1 MNVFKK
7 IVLLLAFVVV
17 GGWVLYA
24 AAPSFD
30 RNFANYLVDDTPD
43 RYGRVETV
51 FNIGIDRNLSLMDNI
66 KLLFYPYSVSI
77 VEGSTTQTIE
87 AWGRLWYLIRS
98 IGFVVLFIFLVMT
111 GVNLILKAKDPEST
125 KKSFTSLMYILYG
138 AFLLFAV
145 TWILWTVL
153 DIGNIQWS
161 TQLVDR
167 VQNRLFFQIL
177 SFFKVLAFFGA
188 IIMLVVAGFRM
199 MAAMDKS
206 DKVKIAQKWAINVVI
221 ALVFIKII
229 DYIFYIAQT
238 PEFWSKASDMIINI
252 AITLWRIL
260 GSLFVLAIFYAGY
273 MLIVSWGKEESFK
286 KAKWIVV
293 NIFIISL
300 VIFLFLLLV
309 YQVFTEFGS

>member
-1 MNVFKK
+1 MNVLKK
-7 IVLLLAFVVV
+7 IVLVLALVVV
-17 GGWVLYA
+17 GGWMLYA

-30 RNFANYLVDDTPD
+30 RNFANYLIDDTPD

-51 FNIGIDRNLSLMDNI
+51 FNIGIDRNLSLMDNVR
-66 KLLFYPYSVSI
+66 LLFYPSAVVDPQWNA
-77 VEGSTTQTIE
+77 VEAG
-87 AWGRLWYLIRS
+87 GRLRS
-98 IGFVVLFIFLVMT
+98 LVRAIWFIILFVFLVIT
-111 GVNLILKAKDPEST
+111 WVNLIIKAKDPEST
-125 KKSFTSLMYILYG
+125 KKSFTSLIYILYG
-138 AFLLFAV
+138 AFLIFWV

-153 DIGNIQWS
+153 NIGDIQWS
-161 TQLVDR
+161 SQLVDR

-229 DYIFYIAQT
+229 DYVFYIAQT
-238 PEFWSKASDMIINI
+238 PEFGTQASDMIVNV
-252 AITLWRIL
+252 AITLGWIL

-273 MLIVSWGKEESFK
+273 MLIVSWGKEDSFK

-293 NIFIISL
+293 NIFIISI

-309 YQVFTEFGS
+309 YQIFKEFGS